1 MLKWFI
7 LPCKMPAPA
16 AQLNQGITEL
26 SWFTFRIVII
36 PLIGKKTPFPLHPA
50 LGILRELLHL
60 ASSEVLNT
68 VGHQPRIHCASAQE
82 RYDNKHF
89 FPKLCIFLSV
99 LSHLGLFFSTDH
111 RL

>member
-36 PLIGKKTPFPLHPA
+36 PLIGKKKPLSIAPCFRNTQRA
-50 LGILRELLHL
+50 LTFGF
-60 ASSEVLNT
+60 
-68 VGHQPRIHCASAQE
+68 
-82 RYDNKHF
+82 KWKF
-89 FPKLCIFLSV
+89 
-99 LSHLGLFFSTDH
+99 
-111 RL
+111 

>member
-60 ASSEVLNT
+60 ASSGSSEH
-68 VGHQPRIHCASAQE
+68 GGASAQ
-82 RYDNKHF
+82 NS
-89 FPKLCIFLSV
+89 LCKCTREV
-99 LSHLGLFFSTDH
+99 
-111 RL
+111 